1 MAKVL
6 RSRYTNEAS
15 RLGVARL
22 SGKNTKKGSQDML
35 FRSIAAALAALT
47 LIGCGTSNVLGS
59 SDQLRAA
66 PEESAATAAASSPD
80 YLIGPLDA
88 LEIFVWRAPELS
100 TKVTVR
106 PDGRIS
112 TPLVSD
118 MVASNKTPT
127 KLAADLERALAEY
140 VKTPQVT
147 VIVSNFSSTF
157 DQQVRVLGEAQKP
170 IALPYQ
176 SGMTVL
182 DVMVAVGGLTEF
194 AAGNR
199 AVLIRG
205 EGANKQSYRLR
216 LNDLLRK
223 GKIAANVPVLPG
235 DVILIPESRF

>member
-1 MAKVL
+1 MFV
-6 RSRYTNEAS
+6 RS
-15 RLGVARL
+15 LV
-22 SGKNTKKGSQDML
+22 
-35 FRSIAAALAALT
+35 AALAAISLVA
-47 LIGCGTSNVLGS
+47 CGSDDVMSSNELKV
-59 SDQLRAA
+59 D
-66 PEESAATAAASSPD
+66 PATAEATAPKSPD
-80 YLIGPLDA
+80 YLIGPLDD

-112 TPLVSD
+112 TPLVQD
-118 MVASNKTPT
+118 MVAAGKTPS
-127 KLAADLERALAEY
+127 KLGKDLENALSEY

-147 VIVSNFSSTF
+147 VAVGGKFSSTF
-157 DQQVRVLGEAQKP
+157 DQQVRVIGEAQKP
-170 IALPYQ
+170 IALAYQ

-205 EGANKQSYRLR
+205 QGPERQSYRVKLD
-216 LNDLLRK
+216 DLMRK
-223 GKIAANVPVLPG
+223 GKISANVPVMPG

>member
-1 MAKVL
+1 
-6 RSRYTNEAS
+6 
-15 RLGVARL
+15 
-22 SGKNTKKGSQDML
+22 ML
-35 FRSIAAALAALT
+35 IRSIGAALAAIMLVA
-47 LIGCGTSNVLGS
+47 CGSTNILGS
-59 SDQLRAA
+59 SEQLRAA
-66 PEESAATAAASSPD
+66 PETQGGAAASPD
-80 YLIGPLDA
+80 YLIGPLDQ

-112 TPLVSD
+112 TPLVAD
-118 MVASNKTPT
+118 MVASSKTPSM
-127 KLAADLERALAEY
+127 LAKDLEQALLEY

-157 DQQVRVLGEAQKP
+157 DQQVRVLGEAQRP

-205 EGANKQSYRLR
+205 EGADRKSYRLR

-223 GKIAANVPVLPG
+223 GKISANAPMLPG